1 VQRQHWPNTRILS
14 NEVSNNP
21 RPLILSVNHP
31 HLLTMTNAA
40 SLKRILDS
48 VKTIA
53 VVGLSP
59 KVHRPSY
66 FVGKYLLDHGYKV
79 IPVNPTVD
87 EILGQKSYKSLDHIT
102 EPVDVVDCFRRP
114 DQMVE
119 LAQQAIELQAGVL
132 WMQLGVVNQ
141 QAKELAEAA
150 GLDVVMNRCTKIEHA
165 RLFGGLNWAGVN
177 TGLISARRPRKI
189 NL

>member
-1 VQRQHWPNTRILS
+1 MADANT
-14 NEVSNNP
+14 
-21 RPLILSVNHP
+21 
-31 HLLTMTNAA
+31 
-40 SLKRILDS
+40 LKRILDS

-66 FVGKYLLDHGYKV
+66 FVGKYLLDHGYNV

-87 EILGQKSYKSLDHIT
+87 EILGQTSYASLADI
-102 EPVDVVDCFRRP
+102 PVAVDMVDCFRRS
-114 DQMVE
+114 DQMMT
-119 LAQQAIELQAGVL
+119 LAQQAIDINANYL
-132 WMQLGVVNQ
+132 WMQLGVINHEARQ
-141 QAKELAEAA
+141 LAQAA
-150 GLDVVMNRCTKIEHA
+150 GIEVVMDRCTKIEHA

-177 TGLISARRPRKI
+177 TGLISARRPKKI